1 MTAEIPAAKP
11 AKRGARVVVTITI
24 NPDSPDVDLAALEDA
39 AKKEITSF
47 GGDVGKVEH
56 EPIGFGL
63 NAVKLI
69 FIMDESKGSPDEL
82 EQKLAGLAGVASAR
96 VTDVRRTI
104 G

>member
-1 MTAEIPAAKP
+1 MAEEK
-11 AKRGARVVVTITI
+11 KRGAHVVVTITI
-24 NPDSPDVDLAALEDA
+24 NPESPEIDLTALEA
-39 AKKEITSF
+39 TAKQEITNF
-47 GGDVGKVEH
+47 GGDVGKIEQ

-63 NAVKLI
+63 KAIKLI

-82 EQKLAGLAGVASAR
+82 EQKLAKLAGVASAR